1 MPKEIAEEIGLG
13 KWEALNAKPRNF
25 TWFSKGEPQEDSK
38 QGNGM
43 AQYIYVLE
51 RSPMVTVKVDRE
63 KSEGI
68 SNEATAPV
76 QAKLNK

>member
-1 MPKEIAEEIGLG
+1 
-13 KWEALNAKPRNF
+13 
-25 TWFSKGEPQEDSK
+25 
-38 QGNGM
+38 M

-76 QAKLNK
+76 QAKLTK

>member
-1 MPKEIAEEIGLG
+1 
-13 KWEALNAKPRNF
+13 
-25 TWFSKGEPQEDSK
+25 
-38 QGNGM
+38 M

-68 SNEATAPV
+68 SNEATAPA
-76 QAKLNK
+76 QAKLTK